1 MSNLISRQAVNTL
14 VDELARAI
22 SDERSF
28 LPRGRSTGEIMRD
41 ILNLPP
47 VENKGEWIP
56 IEEREP
62 DNVHERVY
70 VTQLV
75 PKSPCKPNG
84 TTVYITRFID
94 LHEKKKYITA
104 WQPLP
109 EPYKGESKD
118 FPRAED
124 IAPTIE
130 SFKKVLDNRLIR
142 EALDEPK
149 GEKVRNK

>member
-1 MSNLISRQAVNTL
+1 MTKEQKKEFLQYLENLKLIQADDFYREGL
-14 VDELARAI
+14 DMAI
-22 SDERSF
+22 SA
-28 LPRGRSTGEIMRD
+28 L
-41 ILNLPP
+41 
-47 VENKGEWIP
+47 KGGWIP

-109 EPYKGESKD
+109 EPYKKGGE
-118 FPRAED
+118 
-124 IAPTIE
+124 
-130 SFKKVLDNRLIR
+130 
-142 EALDEPK
+142 
-149 GEKVRNK
+149 

>member
-1 MSNLISRQAVNTL
+1 MTKEEAIKAIEEHLDTA
-14 VDELARAI
+14 DEAGHVFPIQFLNALDMAI
-22 SDERSF
+22 SA
-28 LPRGRSTGEIMRD
+28 L
-41 ILNLPP
+41 
-47 VENKGEWIP
+47 KGGWIP

-70 VTQLV
+70 VTQLA

-109 EPYKGESKD
+109 EAYKKGE
-118 FPRAED
+118 
-124 IAPTIE
+124 
-130 SFKKVLDNRLIR
+130 
-142 EALDEPK
+142 
-149 GEKVRNK
+149 

>member
-1 MSNLISRQAVNTL
+1 MTISAL
-14 VDELARAI
+14 
-22 SDERSF
+22 
-28 LPRGRSTGEIMRD
+28 
-41 ILNLPP
+41 
-47 VENKGEWIP
+47 KGGWIP

-62 DNVHERVY
+62 DDVHERVY

-109 EPYKGESKD
+109 EPYK
-118 FPRAED
+118 
-124 IAPTIE
+124 
-130 SFKKVLDNRLIR
+130 
-142 EALDEPK
+142 K
-149 GEKVRNK
+149 GE

>member
-1 MSNLISRQAVNTL
+1 MTKEEAIKVFNDYDGYFIGHSSDEVNEAL
-14 VDELARAI
+14 DMAI
-22 SDERSF
+22 SA
-28 LPRGRSTGEIMRD
+28 L
-41 ILNLPP
+41 
-47 VENKGEWIP
+47 KGGWIP

-109 EPYKGESKD
+109 EPYK
-118 FPRAED
+118 
-124 IAPTIE
+124 
-130 SFKKVLDNRLIR
+130 
-142 EALDEPK
+142 K
-149 GEKVRNK
+149 GE

>member
-1 MSNLISRQAVNTL
+1 MNKEEVIEKLESL
-14 VDELARAI
+14 VR
-22 SDERSF
+22 SDEEIDFFSYEEKKAI
-28 LPRGRSTGEIMRD
+28 GEAIEA
-41 ILNLPP
+41 L
-47 VENKGEWIP
+47 KGGWIP
-56 IEEREP
+56 IEKREP

-109 EPYKGESKD
+109 EPYK
-118 FPRAED
+118 
-124 IAPTIE
+124 
-130 SFKKVLDNRLIR
+130 
-142 EALDEPK
+142 K
-149 GEKVRNK
+149 GE

>member
-1 MSNLISRQAVNTL
+1 MTREEAIEVIEQDIPCEHDRDLIEAL
-14 VDELARAI
+14 DMAI
-22 SDERSF
+22 SA
-28 LPRGRSTGEIMRD
+28 L
-41 ILNLPP
+41 
-47 VENKGEWIP
+47 KGGWIP

-109 EPYKGESKD
+109 EPYK
-118 FPRAED
+118 
-124 IAPTIE
+124 
-130 SFKKVLDNRLIR
+130 
-142 EALDEPK
+142 K
-149 GEKVRNK
+149 GE

>member
-1 MSNLISRQAVNTL
+1 MTNEELDSIIDDYEDEEETPMTA
-14 VDELARAI
+14 ELAIECIETQKQFTNDLTNKAFDMAI
-22 SDERSF
+22 SALKSD
-28 LPRGRSTGEIMRD
+28 
-41 ILNLPP
+41 
-47 VENKGEWIP
+47 WIP

-109 EPYKGESKD
+109 EPYKRES
-118 FPRAED
+118 ED
-124 IAPTIE
+124 
-130 SFKKVLDNRLIR
+130 
-142 EALDEPK
+142 
-149 GEKVRNK
+149 EK